1 MEERKGGR
9 VGGWEDGREE
19 GRMGG
24 WVEGREDGRVGGRE
38 EGWES
43 GWKGGRVAGR
53 EGGWEDKETGIIII
67 KCLYPLLKALYNH
80 TKSYIINKNLQMYNY
95 ILLYDT

>member
-1 MEERKGGR
+1 M
-9 VGGWEDGREE
+9 
-19 GRMGG
+19 
-24 WVEGREDGRVGGRE
+24 
-38 EGWES
+38 EGWKDGWMG
-43 GWKGGRVAGR
+43 GWKGGRKNGRVGRREGGWEGGWKGRRVAGR

-80 TKSYIINKNLQMYNY
+80 TKSYIINKNLQIYNY

>member
-1 MEERKGGR
+1 
-9 VGGWEDGREE
+9 
-19 GRMGG
+19 MGG

-80 TKSYIINKNLQMYNY
+80 TKSYIINKNLQIYNY
-95 ILLYDT
+95 ILLYMILKHS